1 MKELNAIFTIAA
13 RDFIKL
19 LRDRPRI
26 IISLIFPIIFLG
38 GLGGGLQANLGD
50 EVGFNFLTFIFTGI
64 FAQVLFQSTAS
75 GIISLVEDRNNDFS
89 QEIFVSP
96 ISRYSIVIGKILG
109 ETLVSYVQLIGVIA
123 FAYIMGVQMSIFQL
137 LAIIP
142 AGLVACLLGGSFG
155 VLVLA
160 NLSNQR
166 SANQIFPFLIFPQFF
181 LSGIFNPIHELPLP
195 LYILSRIS
203 PMTYAVDFIRNIFYL
218 GTPEYSKV
226 VLYPLHIDIL
236 IIGAML
242 FVMLFIGTWLFV
254 KNERNR

>member
-1 MKELNAIFTIAA
+1 
-13 RDFIKL
+13 
-19 LRDRPRI
+19 
-26 IISLIFPIIFLG
+26 
-38 GLGGGLQANLGD
+38 
-50 EVGFNFLTFIFTGI
+50 
-64 FAQVLFQSTAS
+64 
-75 GIISLVEDRNNDFS
+75 
-89 QEIFVSP
+89 
-96 ISRYSIVIGKILG
+96 
-109 ETLVSYVQLIGVIA
+109 
-123 FAYIMGVQMSIFQL
+123 MSIFQL